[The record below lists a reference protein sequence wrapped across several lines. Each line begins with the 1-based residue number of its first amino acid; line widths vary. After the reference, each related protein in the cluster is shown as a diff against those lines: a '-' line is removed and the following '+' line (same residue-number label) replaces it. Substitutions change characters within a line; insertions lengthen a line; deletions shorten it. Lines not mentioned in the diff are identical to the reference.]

1 MIICK
6 NFTSGISGLGIA
18 LFACGLRQAPEE
30 TDAFLVT
37 VTKDMQDTKIHRYY
51 TT

>member
-1 MIICK
+1 MCK
-6 NFTSGISGLGIA
+6 NFTSGLSGLGIA
-18 LFACGLRQAPEE
+18 LFACDLRQALQE

-37 VTKDMQDTKIHRYY
+37 FRKDMQDTKIHRNY